1 MIRRREFVN
10 AEPGF
15 GWAIVGNHQ
24 DLPNGHEAGSLAI
37 ADSDCMAK
45 CDGQG
50 QVGGEAYRRASA
62 EVGGCQYGVAAE
74 RGGAAPPVVLP
85 G

>member
-10 AEPGF
+10 AEPGS

-24 DLPNGHEAGSLAI
+24 DLPGGYEAGSLAI

-45 CDGQG
+45 CGL
-50 QVGGEAYRRASA
+50 SLI
-62 EVGGCQYGVAAE
+62 AAD
-74 RGGAAPPVVLP
+74 
-85 G
+85 